1 MMDKSYYKVYIIESP
16 NAQDILDKRKEGSAL
31 SEMLSL
37 ADIPNVYYS
46 VADIDTLSQVF
57 KRIAADISRPE
68 HKLGSVI
75 LHFSMHGNEDGIGLT
90 SGEFLEWRELYQS
103 IKSFNDSIGY
113 GEVNWAPGKKYG
125 FANLS
130 FSVCHGFNAIAM
142 KQFGEASPYIT
153 VLGPTRDVEW
163 SDSLIAF
170 ATFYHLTIHK
180 DANWKEAVVLMNYA
194 SGAGEEVVFKLQ
206 VAEGLYTN
214 RIPEGQ

>member
-1 MMDKSYYKVYIIESP
+1 MDKSYYKVYVIESP
-16 NAQDILDKRKEGSAL
+16 NAQDILDKRREGSAL

-37 ADIPNVYYS
+37 ADIPNVYYN

-57 KRIAADISRPE
+57 SRIANDILRPD
-68 HKLGSVI
+68 HKLGSVT

-90 SGEFLEWRELYQS
+90 SGEFLEWRDLYQS
-103 IKSFNDSIGY
+103 IKSFNDNIGY
-113 GEVNWAPGKKYG
+113 GDVNWAPGKKYG

-142 KQFGEASPYIT
+142 RQFGEASPYIT

-206 VAEGLYTN
+206 VAEGLYTDK
-214 RIPEGQ
+214 RSVLD